1 MSIFHVYFVKH
12 RYRITDSS
20 RRTGALTYRETKKKR
35 AVEQLNKHV
44 EMNEQT
50 KKIEQ
55 HILKKGIFRYKQVA
69 GLYHEGRK

>member
-1 MSIFHVYFVKH
+1 MGIFNVYFVKH

-20 RRTGALTYRETKKKR
+20 RRTGAQTYRETKKKR
-35 AVEQLNKHV
+35 AVDELDKHV

-50 KKIEQ
+50 KKKKQ
-55 HILKKGIFRYKQVA
+55 YILKKEIFRYKQVA

>member
-35 AVEQLNKHV
+35 AVDELDKHV

-50 KKIEQ
+50 KK
-55 HILKKGIFRYKQVA
+55 KNSTY
-69 GLYHEGRK
+69 